1 MNLDYI
7 QKILEIWKA
16 IKSYF
21 VEIGDLSM
29 KMKITF
35 GLLSSICVYA
45 IVFSGII
52 GCMSPQEA
60 YIEANYRCS
69 QTMLPDFVE
78 YTKKDSALSDLDKA
92 TRSEAIMEWKK
103 LIEKAYSEMKAR
115 E

>member
-7 QKILEIWKA
+7 QKILSIWKA
-16 IKSYF
+16 IKEYF
-21 VEIGDLSM
+21 LELGGLSM

-35 GLLSSICVYA
+35 GLLLSICSLV
-45 IVFSGII
+45 IVSSGLI

-78 YTKKDSALSDLDKA
+78 YIKKDEKLSALDKE
-92 TRSEAIMEWKK
+92 TRSDAVQEWKK
-103 LIEKAYSEMKAR
+103 LLEQAHNEMKGK
-115 E
+115 